1 MGAAGRGYR
10 EILEFYYPGTK
21 LGVTAQGLAWKSL
34 GGERVEVITTRPG
47 EDGFLVALADRLAR
61 AAEERTGLRW
71 ESGARL
77 KIFPTIAAFR
87 DATGEPGW
95 VAASARGRVIRMQPV
110 AALRSVEGTLQH
122 ELLHALIES
131 HARAGLPVWF
141 REGLV
146 EY

>member
-1 MGAAGRGYR
+1 
-10 EILEFYYPGTK
+10 T
-21 LGVTAQGLAWKSL
+21 V
-34 GGERVEVITTRPG
+34 
-47 EDGFLVALADRLAR
+47 
-61 AAEERTGLRW
+61 
-71 ESGARL
+71 
-77 KIFPTIAAFR
+77 AAFR

-110 AALRSVEGTLQH
+110 TGLRSVEGTIQH

-146 EY
+146 EYLTASQNSKGKSQKSKVIPPDDGAFLRRPEEARRAYMAAADCVTDLIARFGE